1 MNIVAVIPAKECSTR
16 LEDKNLQK
24 IGTKSLIEIAMDYA
38 RTSKKVTDV
47 IVSTDSQKIKDLVEG
62 LGARCI
68 LRGKDLSGEAPL
80 FDVYR
85 HALNCLS
92 KDHDITHILGLQP
105 DNPDRAIDL
114 DRAIEYVL
122 DKQLDDF
129 FTVDK
134 NGQKNGSLRIL
145 SAKALKSTSL
155 NTASILDECTNIHSM
170 RDLNIARYNFE
181 KKNYIEVSEK
191 RIGNNEKVFVIAE
204 AACNHMCDM
213 DIAKQMID
221 EAAEAG
227 ADAIKFQTYKAERLV
242 TAESVA
248 YWGTEKSTQL
258 KYYKNLDKFEKK
270 EYREL
275 FDYAKERGIIG
286 FSSPFDTE
294 SASMLNDLGMPLFK
308 IASCEINNL
317 DFLAHI
323 ARFNKPIILSTG
335 ASTAEEID
343 TAIDVIFD
351 QGNFDLVLLACTLS
365 YPTENNNAN
374 LNRIKTLRERYPNI
388 TIGLSDHTKPDENM
402 IIPAIAVAMGAQV
415 IEKHYTLDRKWTGSG
430 HFFSIQ
436 PEDLKKMISNID
448 LALIVRGTE
457 KLEVMPEEE
466 KALIGARKSIV
477 ADHDI
482 KSGTT
487 LTKDMLTLKRPGIGI
502 SSEKID
508 SIVGRVT
515 KFEIASDSIIYDHM
529 LCEESK
535 DENTAYSCS

>member
-1 MNIVAVIPAKECSTR
+1 MSVVAVIPVKKHSTR
-16 LEDKNLQK
+16 LYEKNSLQINK
-24 IGTKSLIEIAMDYA
+24 QTLYEHSILYAKKSKLID
-38 RTSKKVTDV
+38 RV
-47 IVSTDSQKIKDLVEG
+47 IVSTDCREIEGHIKS
-62 LGARCI
+62 LGIECI
-68 LRGKDLSGEAPL
+68 FRGSSLSGEVPL
-80 FDVYR
+80 FDVYK
-85 HALNCLS
+85 HVYDAVVENGTCTY
-92 KDHDITHILGLQP
+92 IVGLQP
-105 DNPDRAIDL
+105 DNPDRSIDL
-114 DRAIEYVL
+114 DDALRYVYE
-122 DKQLDDF
+122 KHIDDLF
-129 FTVDK
+129 SVGNDGK
-134 NGQKNGSLRIL
+134 KNGSLRIL
-145 SAKALKSTSL
+145 SAKALSSTAITTS
-155 NTASILDECTNIHSM
+155 SIYDECTNIHTM
-170 RDLNIARYNFE
+170 RDYTYAKYRML
-181 KKNYIEVSEK
+181 KKDFIEVSGK
-191 RIGNNEKVFVIAE
+191 RIGNNEDVFVVVE

-213 DIAKQMID
+213 DIAKQLID
-221 EAAEAG
+221 EAAAAG

-286 FSSPFDTE
+286 FSSPFDIE
-294 SASMLNDLGMPLFK
+294 SASMLNDLGMSLFK
-308 IASCEINNL
+308 VASCEINNL

-343 TAIDVIFD
+343 TAIDVIFG

-374 LNRIKTLRERYPNI
+374 LNRIRTLRERYPNI

-477 ADHDI
+477 AVHDI
-482 KSGTT
+482 KSGTM